1 MYLEN
6 INLLNFKNYEELN
19 LSFSKSLNFF
29 TGVNGSGKTNL
40 LDAIYYLSLSKS
52 AFNSND
58 SQNIKAGADF
68 FMLSGSFIRD
78 SKTSLVQAS
87 FAKGQ
92 KKVLKINK
100 NPYEKLS
107 EHIGEFPVVLIAPND
122 TDIIREGSEFRRKFF
137 DGILAQLSHAYLNEL
152 IRYNQLLKQRNSILK
167 QFSERNH
174 IDQDLID
181 TYDLQIIAAAKFIY
195 HQRKIFLGEFIPVF
209 TNHYKNLSEQK
220 EETSLS
226 YISQIESADFEKEY
240 RLALKRDII
249 LQRTT
254 YGIHRDDFIFKI
266 GEHPLKNYGS
276 QGQQK
281 SFVIALKLAQ
291 FDIIKKQKG
300 FKPILLLDDIFD
312 KLDDHRISKLMEMVA
327 GHSFG
332 QLFITDARAER
343 SEKLFRKIKAEV
355 RIWRMEEG
363 KLSESLI

>member
-6 INLLNFKNYEELN
+6 INLLNFKNYEELSLN
-19 LSFSKSLNFF
+19 FSRQVNFF
-29 TGVNGSGKTNL
+29 TGANGSGKTNL

-58 SQNIKAGADF
+58 TQNIRTGADF
-68 FMLSGSFIRD
+68 FMLSGSFIKAG
-78 SKTSLVQAS
+78 KTDLVQGS
-87 FAKGQ
+87 FSKGQ

-137 DGILAQLSHAYLNEL
+137 DGILSQLSHTYLNEL
-152 IRYNQLLKQRNSILK
+152 IRYNQLLRQRNSLLK
-167 QFSERNH
+167 QFSERNQV
-174 IDQDLID
+174 DQDLIETFD
-181 TYDLQIIAAAKFIY
+181 TRLIASAKIIYA
-195 HQRKIFLGEFIPVF
+195 QRREFLEEFIPVF
-209 TNHYKNLSEQK
+209 TGHYQNLSEKK
-220 EETSLS
+220 EETSLT
-226 YISQIESADFEKEY
+226 YISQLENPDFEKAY
-240 RLALKRDII
+240 RSSLKRDIL

-254 YGIHRDDFIFKI
+254 HGIHRDDFIFKI
-266 GEHPLKNYGS
+266 AEQPLRNYGS

-300 FKPILLLDDIFD
+300 FKPLLLLDDIFD

-327 GHSFG
+327 GDSFG
-332 QLFITDARAER
+332 QLFITDARADR
-343 SEKLFRKIKAEV
+343 SEKLFGRVEAEV
-355 RIWRMEEG
+355 RVWRVEKG
-363 KLSESLI
+363 KVV

>member
-6 INLLNFKNYEELN
+6 INLLNFKNYEELSLN
-19 LSFSKSLNFF
+19 FSRQVNFF
-29 TGVNGSGKTNL
+29 TGANGSGKTNL

-58 SQNIKAGADF
+58 AQNIRTGADF
-68 FMLSGSFIRD
+68 FMLSGSFIKAG
-78 SKTSLVQAS
+78 KTDLVQGS
-87 FAKGQ
+87 FTRGQ
-92 KKVLKINK
+92 KKVFKINK

-137 DGILAQLSHAYLNEL
+137 DGILSQLSHSYLNEL
-152 IRYNQLLKQRNSILK
+152 IRYNQLLRQRNSLLK
-167 QFSERNH
+167 QFSERNYM
-174 IDQDLID
+174 DNDLIE
-181 TYDLQIIAAAKFIY
+181 TYDSQLIASAKMIFA
-195 HQRKIFLGEFIPVF
+195 QRKNFLEEFIPVF
-209 TNHYKNLSEQK
+209 TEHYHNLSEKK

-226 YISQIESADFEKEY
+226 YVSQLDQADFDKAY
-240 RLALKRDII
+240 RNALKRDII
-249 LQRTT
+249 MQRTT
-254 YGIHRDDFIFKI
+254 HGIHRDDFIFKI

-300 FKPILLLDDIFD
+300 FKPLLLLDDIFD

-327 GHSFG
+327 GDSFG
-332 QLFITDARAER
+332 QLFITDARADR
-343 SEKLFRKIKAEV
+343 SEELFAMIEAEIKV
-355 RIWRMEEG
+355 WRVEQGE
-363 KLSESLI
+363 ITD

>member
-6 INLLNFKNYEELN
+6 INLLNFKNYEELS
-19 LSFSKSLNFF
+19 LSFSEQVNFF
-29 TGVNGSGKTNL
+29 MGANGSGKTNL

-58 SQNIKAGADF
+58 SQNIKTGADF
-68 FMLSGSFIRD
+68 FMLSGSFIKD

-122 TDIIREGSEFRRKFF
+122 TDIIREGGEFRRKFF

-152 IRYNQLLKQRNSILK
+152 IKYNHLLKQRNSLLK

-174 IDQDLID
+174 TDQDLVD
-181 TYDLQIIAAAKFIY
+181 TYDVQIISAAKFIY
-195 HQRKIFLGEFIPVF
+195 GERKKFLDEFVPVF
-209 TNHYKNLSEQK
+209 TNHYQNLSEEK

-226 YISQIESADFEKEY
+226 YTSQLESTDFEKEY
-240 RLALKRDII
+240 RQALKRDII

-266 GEHPLKNYGS
+266 GEHPLKSYGS

-332 QLFITDARAER
+332 QLFITDARAGR
-343 SEKLFRKIKAEV
+343 SEKLFAQIKAEV
-355 RIWRMEEG
+355 KVWRVEQG
-363 KLSESLI
+363 KIV

>member
-1 MYLEN
+1 LYLSS
-6 INLLNFKNYEELN
+6 IHLLNFKNYEELN
-19 LSFSKSLNFF
+19 LDFSKQVNFF
-29 TGVNGSGKTNL
+29 TGANGSGKTNL
-40 LDAIYYLSLSKS
+40 LDAIYYLSFSKS
-52 AFNSND
+52 ASNSND
-58 SQNIKAGADF
+58 SQNIKTGTDF
-68 FMLSGSFIRD
+68 FMLGGNFIKD
-78 SKTSLVQAS
+78 SKSALVQAS

-152 IRYNQLLKQRNSILK
+152 IRYNQLLKERNSLLK
-167 QFSERNH
+167 QFSERNNL
-174 IDQDLID
+174 DQDLID
-181 TYDLQIIAAAKFIY
+181 TYDAQIISAAEFIY
-195 HQRKIFLGEFIPVF
+195 SQRKKFLDEFIPVF
-209 TNHYKNLSEQK
+209 TGHYKNLSEEK

-226 YISQIESADFEKEY
+226 YISQLESPDFEKEY
-240 RLALKRDII
+240 RQALKRDII

-332 QLFITDARAER
+332 QLFITDARADR
-343 SEKLFRKIKAEV
+343 SEKLFDKIKAEV
-355 RIWRMEEG
+355 KVWKVDKM
-363 KLSESLI
+363 SEL